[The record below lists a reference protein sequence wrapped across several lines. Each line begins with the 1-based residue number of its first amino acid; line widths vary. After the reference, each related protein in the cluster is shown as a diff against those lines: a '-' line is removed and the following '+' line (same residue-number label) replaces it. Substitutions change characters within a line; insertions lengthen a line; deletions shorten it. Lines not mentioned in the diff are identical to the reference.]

1 MTRLLI
7 FSLGRLKITTE
18 NGRNATTGEYD
29 PIYTYGGRSFS
40 VWRADD
46 MSLVYDSGKMVAYQ
60 TSVLNPDL
68 FNSNIGSIS
77 AAISSM
83 VDSRSADKARIY
95 EPHHEKTDVLFSDL
109 IMLRSHLYRAPY
121 DLFVYDFP

>member
-1 MTRLLI
+1 MTLLFGF
-7 FSLGRLKITTE
+7 FSIGRLKITTE

-29 PIYTYGGRSFS
+29 AIYTYGGRSFS

-46 MSLVYDSGKMVAYQ
+46 MALVYDSGKTIAYQ

-77 AAISSM
+77 GAISSM
-83 VDSRSADKARIY
+83 VDSRSDDKARIL
-95 EPHHEKTDVLFSDL
+95 PKANAFSFKDL
-109 IMLRSHLYRAPY
+109 NRFDAA
-121 DLFVYDFP
+121 FAACF